1 MAPSLEHPGTVS
13 AAAELLFIGIYVLGV
28 LYAPSYALTLR
39 LISLA
44 SLAGVS
50 WALGDAL
57 MSLTDVPQW
66 RATMTTFCGIQLLNA
81 SEILCVF
88 RVDANSIAAQ
98 SGQQPN
104 FSFSSSNGSST
115 AGKVATGPVHVPGTA
130 SLVAKTIG
138 LLWNL
143 RRIGTQ
149 WEIQKVAPTQ
159 RESCTRFLL
168 RRVSLTFLAYC
179 VLEILLLQPPP
190 ERAFIAPGKE
200 TLFYWKRLTKEDIM
214 FRVGATLGMG
224 LSVSLMNLILA
235 NVANITMVAVG
246 ASRPE
251 ECPTLNGSVT
261 EAYTVRKFWG

>member
-1 MAPSLEHPGTVS
+1 MAPSLNHPGTVS
-13 AAAELLFIGIYVLGV
+13 AAAEFLFVGIYVLAV
-28 LYAPSYALTLR
+28 LYAPRHALALR
-39 LISLA
+39 LIGLA

-57 MSLTDVPQW
+57 MSLTDIPQW

-88 RVDANSIAAQ
+88 RVDAKSVAAQ
-98 SGQQPN
+98 FGHRPSSP
-104 FSFSSSNGSST
+104 SSNGSIARKVT
-115 AGKVATGPVHVPGTA
+115 AGSDQVLETA
-130 SLVAKTIG
+130 SLAAKTIG

-149 WEIQKVAPTQ
+149 WEVKRVAPTR
-159 RESCTRFLL
+159 RESRVRFLL
-168 RRVSLTFLAYC
+168 RRVSLTLLAYC
-179 VLEILLLQPPP
+179 VLEFLLLQPPP
-190 ERAFIAPGKE
+190 ERAFVAPGKE
-200 TLFYWKRLTKEDIM
+200 TLFDWSRLTKEDVI

-261 EAYTVRKFWG
+261 EAYTVRNFWG